1 MKFLRSYLVAALA
14 ALCLA
19 TGARAQLTWS
29 VYNETTTTAAPASTA
44 TSGVTVTV
52 QAGQRVTLVANNFV
66 PFDLSA
72 AGSEQVA
79 AVSFKVSGGLSS
91 IGAGTRAVGFGLYNN
106 NATATNYAD
115 DSGYFTWL
123 NGRSTGSLIEQ
134 RRRIGDG
141 TSPSLLNPTG
151 TAVTTLSTGQASPT
165 QGSLSDGNSY
175 SIQFRLQGRTGSIA
189 FGSTSANTTGGGIV
203 VSGPGIQ
210 AITFSNPDAPAA
222 TFVFNEIGFMFL
234 NTTSAPV
241 TLTINSV
248 TGLTPINAP
257 AVATPPAAMSV
268 NPGQAGVV
276 SVAATG
282 TAPLTYQWR
291 KGAANISGA
300 TSATYTIPTPVS
312 ADAGSYSVNVTTT
325 GDQENKHFLRT
336 TKKKN
341 EL

>member
-222 TFVFNEIGFMFL
+222 T
-234 NTTSAPV
+234 T
-241 TLTINSV
+241 
-248 TGLTPINAP
+248 
-257 AVATPPAAMSV
+257 
-268 NPGQAGVV
+268 VV
-276 SVAATG
+276 SVASINARYIR
-282 TAPLTYQWR
+282 LT
-291 KGAANISGA
+291 
-300 TSATYTIPTPVS
+300 
-312 ADAGSYSVNVTTT
+312 
-325 GDQENKHFLRT
+325 
-336 TKKKN
+336 
-341 EL
+341 